1 MNYEKGRNDDRKY
14 PIGLLHGDQGG
25 TDGKRCLQE
34 DDKVAWPGTSCFST
48 SN

>member
-1 MNYEKGRNDDRKY
+1 MMTENIRLH
-14 PIGLLHGDQGG
+14 GLLHGGQGG